1 MQAPRP
7 PQQPRLPEYGRRSLG
22 EVVPSLLAALGAE
35 GPNPLGV
42 PDAEAAVLLVVDGLG
57 WELLR
62 AHAADAPFLAAA
74 LGDGAPITSGYPAST
89 ATSLAMLSTARPPI
103 VHGLT
108 GYTMA
113 ADGLGR
119 AMNNLAWTTHGPE
132 PRDLRDELPP
142 ETVQPLPTL
151 FELAAARRVAMTAV
165 GPADHVGSGLTRAIL
180 RGGRYLPVPP
190 GDADAAAGAVAEAL
204 VAGGPRAVYA
214 YDPQLDAAG
223 HRHGPGSEPWRDA
236 LRRVDAFA
244 GRLAGLLPPGG
255 LLAVT
260 ADHGMVDLSGREA
273 ERPDLADRP
282 DLAAGVG
289 FVAGEARARHVHV
302 LDGEGPAVL
311 ERWRAALGHAAWVV
325 TGDEAIAD
333 GWFGPPGELRPAVRG
348 RIGDVVAA
356 AFGPLGVF
364 QRLIDPGEAS
374 LAGHH
379 GSLTDAER
387 LVPWIL
393 VRG

>member
-1 MQAPRP
+1 MHARGGP
-7 PQQPRLPEYGRRSLG
+7 PLPDYAGRSLDS
-22 EVVPSLLAALGAE
+22 VVPSLLAALGS
-35 GPNPLGV
+35 GGRNVLDV
-42 PDAEAAVLLVVDGLG
+42 PAARAVVLFVIDGLG

-62 AHAADAPFLAAA
+62 RHAVDAPFLAAA
-74 LGDGAPITSGYPAST
+74 LGDAAPITSAYPAST
-89 ATSLAMLSTARPPI
+89 ATSLATLSTARPPI
-103 VHGLT
+103 AHGLT

-113 ADGLGR
+113 APGR
-119 AMNNLAWTTHGPE
+119 GEAMNTLAWTTHGPS
-132 PRDLRDELPP
+132 PRDLRIEVVP
-142 ETVQPLPTL
+142 EVLQPLPTL
-151 FELAAARRVAMTAV
+151 FELAAGAGVAMTAV

-180 RGGRYLPVPP
+180 RGGRYVPVPP
-190 GDADAAAGAVAEAL
+190 GHAAARESAVAEAL
-204 VAGGPRAVYA
+204 AGDVPRAVYS

-223 HRHGPGSEPWRDA
+223 HRHGPGSAPWREA
-236 LRRVDAFA
+236 LRAVDRTAA
-244 GRLAGLLPPGG
+244 RLAALLPRDG

-260 ADHGMVDLSGREA
+260 ADHGMVDLSVPGA

-282 DLAAGVG
+282 DLAAGVR
-289 FVAGEARARHVHV
+289 FLAGEARSRHVHV
-302 LDGEGPAVL
+302 VDGEANAVL

-325 TGDEAIAD
+325 SRDEAID
-333 GWFGPPGELRPAVRG
+333 GGWFGPPDELREPVRE

-387 LVPWIL
+387 LLPWI
-393 VRG
+393 VVSG